1 VVQAVLHRIA
11 DRITADRLLIPAY
24 VIRGLG
30 ISLVPLLTSFPALFI
45 VTFLGSLGGAAIPN
59 GLSMRITAR
68 SPREHLV
75 AAMGGFNAA
84 ADLGFFLGPVAGGI
98 LAGWGVKWAFAIA
111 PVVTLLAVIW
121 LAADAAARPQ
131 PKVG

>member
-1 VVQAVLHRIA
+1 MSGSTAIITGCEETRGEGRVQR
-11 DRITADRLLIPAY
+11 RRRP
-24 VIRGLG
+24 GLP
-30 ISLVPLLTSFPALFI
+30 SWA
-45 VTFLGSLGGAAIPN
+45 
-59 GLSMRITAR
+59 
-68 SPREHLV
+68 
-75 AAMGGFNAA
+75 
-84 ADLGFFLGPVAGGI
+84 VAGGI